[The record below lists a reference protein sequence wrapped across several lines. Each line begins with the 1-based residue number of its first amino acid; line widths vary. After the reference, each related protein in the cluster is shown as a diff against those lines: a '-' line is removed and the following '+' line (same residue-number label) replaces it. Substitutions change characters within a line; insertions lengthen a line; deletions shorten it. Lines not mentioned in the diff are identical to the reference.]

1 MIKGGKKS
9 PLPSFFLYHKSNYLR
24 ELGFHTEAVKVMEQL
39 LERLP
44 DRPDFLFHKANSLRS
59 TGKHQEAIQAMDQ
72 ALALDPANELFTEH
86 RMLSLKL
93 LNKAGQQNWI

>member
-1 MIKGGKKS
+1 
-9 PLPSFFLYHKSNYLR
+9 
-24 ELGFHTEAVKVMEQL
+24 MEQL